1 MMGDPLSLWIAT
13 LVATKAAEGFGTH
26 LGGDTASALE
36 RLIAAVRGRL
46 RGNARAEGA
55 LARVE
60 EQPRERDR
68 IVALAEL
75 LDEQLSGD
83 RQFQGEIAELAR
95 LVGADEGLAR
105 ILVQI
110 TGNAQVGK
118 VVNIDEVHGDAIF

>member
-1 MMGDPLSLWIAT
+1 MGDPLSMWMAT
-13 LVATKAAEGFGTH
+13 LVASKAAEGFGAH

-36 RLIAAVRGRL
+36 RLVASVRGRL

-60 EQPRERDR
+60 EQPRERGR

-75 LDEQLSGD
+75 LDELLGGD
-83 RQFQGEIAELAR
+83 RQFQDEMAELVR
-95 LVGADEGLAR
+95 LVRADEGLAR

-118 VVNIDEVHGDAIF
+118 VVNIDEVHGDVIF